1 MTQVPL
7 RVKITKKVY
16 LARKGHDLFQMSRHL
31 RLLSISFL
39 WWVWKC
45 RTRDS
50 SNSNRYC
57 HTSQSAEDSEQ
68 KIFISIVVIV
78 VAILFFFGLNL
89 SADANLPKAP
99 REFFTSTPGGLNGSA
114 EGAVSDAFQKLP
126 ETNGWLPSWLF
137 SQVWLIKDSYN
148 GWIFWVKNPHWKIA
162 GNFLWWCAATAADGW
177 RCCNHERT

>member
-16 LARKGHDLFQMSRHL
+16 LARKGHDLFQMSRH
-31 RLLSISFL
+31 LSISFL

-78 VAILFFFGLNL
+78 VAILFFFGNALHISLWRLSGIQNLNCAFNDGIIQSSMFTL
-89 SADANLPKAP
+89 TRDFFPGLNSSADANLPKAP
-99 REFFTSTPGGLNGSA
+99 VHSKIPLIPTPD
-114 EGAVSDAFQKLP
+114 SDTK
-126 ETNGWLPSWLF
+126 SWN
-137 SQVWLIKDSYN
+137 SSPI
-148 GWIFWVKNPHWKIA
+148 H
-162 GNFLWWCAATAADGW
+162 
-177 RCCNHERT
+177 